1 MCRHKKLFLKNLELI
16 KHNKGT
22 VKLLIILIFFMIFRK
37 QIDFTVIKYFSE
49 LSLIQFSIIYFF
61 LALFLLPTLPMTL
74 VASSLYSPLIASI
87 YIAFTITLVA
97 LIQFNFP
104 KTFGLGSKDDRYITH
119 IAKNVSLKSSL
130 DKFYFF
136 LLVRNVPVIPLAV
149 SSAFAIKIL
158 DTKSKINLLVFL
170 SAYFLGSLSITF
182 LAIKI
187 VTI

>member
-37 QIDFTVIKYFSE
+37 QIDFIVIKYFSE

-87 YIAFTITLVA
+87 YIAFTITIVGLV
-97 LIQFNFP
+97 QFNFP
-104 KTFGLGSKDDRYITH
+104 KTFGLGIKDDRYITH
-119 IAKNVSLKSSL
+119 IAKNVSLKSPL

-136 LLVRNVPVIPLAV
+136 LIVRNVPVIPLAV

-158 DTKSKINLLVFL
+158 DTNSKINLLLFL

>member
-74 VASSLYSPLIASI
+74 VASSLYSPLIAAI
-87 YIAFTITLVA
+87 YIAFYDNTCGINTI
-97 LIQFNFP
+97 Q
-104 KTFGLGSKDDRYITH
+104 
-119 IAKNVSLKSSL
+119 
-130 DKFYFF
+130 
-136 LLVRNVPVIPLAV
+136 
-149 SSAFAIKIL
+149 
-158 DTKSKINLLVFL
+158 L
-170 SAYFLGSLSITF
+170 S
-182 LAIKI
+182 
-187 VTI
+187 